1 MMYSCPVAVFDSDL
15 LFCDYSIPFVFRD
28 ILSELNYLNDLRG
41 VRYMEIMTTSY
52 KRCDL
57 VKAVGRVDSNTAPE
71 LEDAFNQILDS
82 GRTGIV
88 FDMDK
93 VDFISSRGLWVL
105 LETQKACKRGN
116 GKLVLVNVSTDMQ
129 QSLDLAGVKHFIDMM
144 DDITAAVGS
153 F

>member
-1 MMYSCPVAVFDSDL
+1 
-15 LFCDYSIPFVFRD
+15 
-28 ILSELNYLNDLRG
+28 
-41 VRYMEIMTTSY
+41 MEISTTSY

-57 VKAVGRVDSNTAPE
+57 VNATGRVDSNTAPT
-71 LEDAFNQILDS
+71 LEKTFNEIVES

-88 FDMDK
+88 FDMSQ

-116 GKLVLVNVSTDMQ
+116 GKLVLVNVSEEMQ
-129 QSLDLAGVKHFIDMM
+129 QSLDLAGVKHFIDIM
-144 DDITAAVGS
+144 DDVTAAVGS

>member
-1 MMYSCPVAVFDSDL
+1 M
-15 LFCDYSIPFVFRD
+15 D
-28 ILSELNYLNDLRG
+28 IS
-41 VRYMEIMTTSY
+41 TTTY

-57 VKAVGRVDSNTAPE
+57 VAANGRIDSNTAPE
-71 LEDAFNQILDS
+71 LERTFNEIVDG

-88 FDMDK
+88 FDMGK

-116 GKLVLVNVSTDMQ
+116 GKMVLVNVSEDMQ
-129 QSLDLAGVKHFIDMM
+129 QSLDLAGVKHFIDIM
-144 DDITAAVGS
+144 DDVTAAVGS

>member
-1 MMYSCPVAVFDSDL
+1 
-15 LFCDYSIPFVFRD
+15 
-28 ILSELNYLNDLRG
+28 
-41 VRYMEIMTTSY
+41 MEITTTAF

-71 LEDAFNQILDS
+71 LEKTFNDILDS
-82 GRTGIV
+82 GRRGIV
-88 FDMDK
+88 FDMGK

-116 GKLVLVNVSTDMQ
+116 GKLILVNVSEDMQ

-144 DDITAAVGS
+144 DDVTAAVGS